1 MSVKEQRR
9 ERAGSRR
16 QYGVRQ
22 LFSLWLHRRQ
32 REEALSIEKG
42 RKTKKKREGEK
53 GEELISWATD
63 ILGSTLGQQVG
74 NLDKNL
80 GWF

>member
-1 MSVKEQRR
+1 M
-9 ERAGSRR
+9 
-16 QYGVRQ
+16 
-22 LFSLWLHRRQ
+22 
-32 REEALSIEKG
+32 SIEKG